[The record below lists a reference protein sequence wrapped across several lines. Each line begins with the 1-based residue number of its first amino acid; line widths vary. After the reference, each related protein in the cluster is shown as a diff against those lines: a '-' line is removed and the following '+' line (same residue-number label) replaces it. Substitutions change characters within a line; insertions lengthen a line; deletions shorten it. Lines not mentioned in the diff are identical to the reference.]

1 VNPPPIRRA
10 ALWGLRLLAAFLLA
24 FWAAFLLLPLA
35 SLGGVHPGR
44 SGTAALALAAVVV
57 PLGYLVLVAG
67 RRAHRPPP
75 TAKHDAARHPF
86 LPGNGRLP
94 SP

>member
-1 VNPPPIRRA
+1 MNPPPIRRA

-35 SLGGVHPGR
+35 SVGGVHPGR

-57 PLGYLVLVAG
+57 PLGYLVLVA
-67 RRAHRPPP
+67 RRRPRRPPP
-75 TAKHDAARHPF
+75 KHDNARHPF
-86 LPGNGRLP
+86 LPGNGRLRFP
-94 SP
+94 